1 MNYDKK
7 STIKKQEQI
16 NSYKEKNKMKRFVRL
31 GRYCLFFVIILCII
45 AMISG
50 AFIIHDVIQDAPSL
64 TQNALTPSK
73 QKSIVYDMDGEVI
86 KELSNYQSN
95 RVIIPSEQM
104 PTNLKNAFVAIE
116 DSRFYQHNGIDLK
129 GIARAIFS
137 NIKSFSLKEGAST
150 ITQQL
155 IKNNIFDA
163 GGENNSMDKI
173 KRKIQEQYLALK
185 IEKQYTKDEILT
197 NYLNTINLGQG
208 VLGVQAASKLYFNK
222 DTSDLTLSECA
233 VLASIT
239 QNPSNLEP
247 LEHPEKNK
255 ARRTIVLNNM
265 LKQNLISEEQYKTA
279 MADDVYKRIKLVN
292 TKKASKGADSYF
304 VDALIKNLVNKLRE
318 EKNYT
323 LAEAY
328 QLIYGGGLKIYST
341 QDTEIQSLCTD
352 IMNDP
357 DYYPKDTHVS
367 LTYRL
372 TITREDGSEENYS
385 EYDVQSYFRKLK
397 DDPDY
402 DIIYKNKK
410 SARKACDQFK
420 ESLEKEGDQ
429 SAVERFSVMLQPQAS
444 FTLIEQKTGE
454 VRALIGGSD
463 RAREDSSIFLNRAIE
478 TPRQPGS
485 TFKILAAYLPGL
497 DNQTITLAS
506 VFDDAPYK
514 YVDSGKKV
522 KNWDGQYQ
530 GLTTVRNAIKDS
542 INVVAA
548 KAIMKSTPQT
558 GYDYLLSLGF
568 TTLVEKETD
577 EKTGK
582 IISDIIQPLALGGIT
597 EGVTNLELTG
607 AYAAIAN
614 NGQYIEPTLFTKVLD
629 ADGNVIL
636 QSEQKKKKVMQSSTA
651 WLLTDVMK
659 GVVTDGTGTAVS
671 LSSDMPVAGKTGTTS
686 NNVDSWFTGY
696 TPYYTASIWMGYDI
710 NKKFASQNYHKKIW
724 KTIMDKIIS
733 VKKLE
738 TKDFD
743 DCDDITS
750 AYICSKSGKL
760 AINGVCDHEINPG
773 SYSGIKNEIR
783 KEYFAKGTKPT
794 EYCDVHVKVTLCS
807 SSNLLAKK
815 SCPKDKLY
823 TRVYLV
829 ELEEDQLDTLDAN
842 KLLPSRL
849 ESQYCTK
856 DHSIPKKIIS
866 EFSKNKKKNSST
878 NTSDK
883 ASGESTDEP
892 DKSSGENT
900 DDSDKTSDEKV
911 EDSDEDSKAEENEE

>member
-7 STIKKQEQI
+7 STKKKQEQV
-16 NSYKEKNKMKRFVRL
+16 NSYKEKSKTKSLVRFGRRL
-31 GRYCLFFVIILCII
+31 LFAMVILCII
-45 AMISG
+45 ALVTS
-50 AFIIHDVIQDAPSL
+50 AFVIHDILQDAPSL

-73 QKSIVYDMDGEVI
+73 QKSIVYDMGGEVI

-95 RVIIPSEQM
+95 RVIISSEQM
-104 PTNLKNAFVAIE
+104 PTHLKNAFIAIE
-116 DSRFYQHNGIDLK
+116 DSRFYQHNGVDIK

-137 NIKSFSLKEGAST
+137 NLKSFSLKEGAST

-155 IKNNIFDA
+155 IKNNLFDA
-163 GGENNSMDKI
+163 GGENSTTEKI

-185 IEKQYTKDEILT
+185 IEKKYSKDEILT

-208 VLGVQAASKLYFNK
+208 VLGVQAAAKLYFNK
-222 DTSDLTLSECA
+222 DASDLTLSESA

-239 QNPSNLEP
+239 QNPSNLDP
-247 LEHPEKNK
+247 IDHPDKNK

-265 LKQNLISEEQYKTA
+265 LKQNLISEEEYKTA
-279 MADDVYKRIKLVN
+279 MADDVYNRIKLVN
-292 TKKASKGADSYF
+292 TKKNSKGTDSYF
-304 VDALIKNLVNKLRE
+304 IDALIKSLVKKLCE

-323 LAEAY
+323 TAEAY
-328 QLIYGGGLKIYST
+328 QLIYGGGLQIYST
-341 QDTEIQSLCTD
+341 QDTKIQSLCTD
-352 IMNDP
+352 IINDP

-372 TITREDGSEENYS
+372 TITREDETEENYS
-385 EYDVQSYFRKLK
+385 EYDVQSYFRKLN

-402 DIIYKNKK
+402 DIIYKNEKA
-410 SARKACDQFK
+410 ARKACDEFK
-420 ESLEKEGDQ
+420 EGLEKEGDI
-429 SAVERFSVMLQPQAS
+429 STVERFSVMLQPQTS
-444 FTLIEQKTGE
+444 FTLIEQSTGE

-463 RAREDSSIFLNRAIE
+463 RNKEDSSIFLNRATE
-478 TPRQPGS
+478 TTRQPGS

-506 VFDDAPYK
+506 IFNDAPYK

-522 KNWDGQYQ
+522 KNWDNQYH
-530 GLTTVRNAIKDS
+530 GLTTVRNAIEDS

-558 GYDYLLSLGF
+558 GYDYLRSLGF

-577 EKTGK
+577 EETGE

-629 ADGNVIL
+629 ANGNTIL
-636 QSEQKKKKVMQSSTA
+636 ESNQKKKKVMQSSTA
-651 WLLTDVMK
+651 WLLTDAMK
-659 GVVTDGTGTAVS
+659 GVVTDGTGTAIS

-710 NKKFASQNYHKKIW
+710 NKKFKSEDYHKKIW
-724 KTIMDKIIS
+724 KAIMDKIIS
-733 VKKLE
+733 VKKLKI
-738 TKDFD
+738 KDFD

-760 AINGVCDHEINPG
+760 AINGVCDHEIDPD
-773 SYSGIKNEIR
+773 SSSGIKNEIR
-783 KEYFAKGTKPT
+783 KEYFAKGTEPKD
-794 EYCDVHVKVTLCS
+794 YCDVHVKVTLCNS
-807 SSNLLAKK
+807 TNLLAKK
-815 SCPKDKLY
+815 TCPSDNLY
-823 TRVYLV
+823 TRVYLATI
-829 ELEEDQLDTLDAN
+829 EDDQLETLDAD

-856 DHSIPKKIIS
+856 DHSVAKKILS
-866 EFSKNKKKNSST
+866 ELSKDKKKNSST
-878 NTSDK
+878 NDTKSEKSNTGDD
-883 ASGESTDEP
+883 GED
-892 DKSSGENT
+892 
-900 DDSDKTSDEKV
+900 
-911 EDSDEDSKAEENEE
+911 

>member
-7 STIKKQEQI
+7 STKKKQEQV
-16 NSYKEKNKMKRFVRL
+16 NSYREKSKTKSLVRF
-31 GRYCLFFVIILCII
+31 GRRLFFFMLVLCII
-45 AMISG
+45 ALAAG
-50 AFIIHDVIQDAPSL
+50 AFLIHDILQDAPSL
-64 TQNALTPSK
+64 TKNALTPSK

-95 RVIIPSEQM
+95 RVIISSDQM
-104 PTNLKNAFVAIE
+104 PTHLKNAFIAIE
-116 DSRFYQHNGIDLK
+116 DSRFYQHSGIDIK

-155 IKNNIFDA
+155 IKNNLFDS
-163 GGENNSMDKI
+163 GGENSATQKL

-185 IEKQYTKDEILT
+185 IEKQYSKDEILT

-208 VLGVQAASKLYFNK
+208 VLGVQAAAKLYFNK
-222 DTSDLTLSECA
+222 DASDLTLSESA

-239 QNPSNLEP
+239 QNPSNLDP
-247 LEHPEKNK
+247 IDHPDKNK

-265 LKQNLISEEQYKTA
+265 LKQNLISESEYKTA
-279 MADDVYKRIKLVN
+279 MADDVYNRIKLTN
-292 TKKASKGADSYF
+292 TKKSSKGTDSYF
-304 VDALIKNLVNKLRE
+304 VDALIKNLVKKLRE
-318 EKNYT
+318 EKKYT
-323 LAEAY
+323 TDEAY
-328 QLIYGGGLKIYST
+328 QLIYGGGLQIYST
-341 QDTEIQSLCTD
+341 QDTKIQSLCTD
-352 IMNDP
+352 IINDP
-357 DYYPKDTHVS
+357 DYYPKDSHVS

-372 TITREDGSEENYS
+372 TITREDETEENYS
-385 EYDVQSYFRKLK
+385 EYDVQSYFRKLN

-402 DIIYKNKK
+402 DIIYKNEKA
-410 SARKACDQFK
+410 ARKACDQFK
-420 ESLEKEGDQ
+420 ESLEKDGDI
-429 SAVERFSVMLQPQAS
+429 SAVERFSVMLQPQTS
-444 FTLIEQKTGE
+444 FTLIDQSTGQ

-463 RAREDSSIFLNRAIE
+463 RDREDSSIFLNRAIE
-478 TPRQPGS
+478 TTRQPGS

-506 VFDDAPYK
+506 IFDDAPYK

-522 KNWDGQYQ
+522 KNWDGQYH
-530 GLTTVRNAIKDS
+530 GLTTVRNAIEDS
-542 INVVAA
+542 VNVVAA

-577 EKTGK
+577 EETGE

-629 ADGNVIL
+629 ADGNIL
-636 QSEQKKKKVMQSSTA
+636 LESNQKKKKVMQSSTA
-651 WLLTDVMK
+651 WLLTDAMK

-710 NKKFASQNYHKKIW
+710 NQKFDSEDYHKKIW
-724 KTIMDKIIS
+724 KAIMDKIIS
-733 VKKLE
+733 VKKLK

-760 AINGVCDHEINPG
+760 AINGVCDHEINPD
-773 SYSGIKNEIR
+773 SSSGIKNEIR
-783 KEYFAKGTKPT
+783 KEYFAKGTEPKD
-794 EYCDVHVKVTLCS
+794 YCDVHVKVTLCNS
-807 SSNLLAKK
+807 TNLLAKK
-815 SCPKDKLY
+815 SCPKDNLY

-829 ELEEDQLDTLDAN
+829 EMEDEQLETSDADI
-842 KLLPSRL
+842 LLPSKL

-856 DHSIPKKIIS
+856 DHSITKKILS
-866 EFSKNKKKNSST
+866 GLSKDKKKDSST
-878 NTSDK
+878 DDQKSEK
-883 ASGESTDEP
+883 STAEDDE
-892 DKSSGENT
+892 
-900 DDSDKTSDEKV
+900 
-911 EDSDEDSKAEENEE
+911 ED